1 MPIRNPFKKSI
12 TAEQLHEQNLRD
24 NAANG
29 FKTVDV
35 SGKGMEI
42 KEPTEYQLSGKRGL
56 CTDGASATSFCA
68 YWNCADHVT
77 EINDSGVYVPV

>member
-1 MPIRNPFKKSI
+1 MPIRNPFKKLI

-35 SGKGMEI
+35 SGKGIEI
-42 KEPTEYQLSGKRGL
+42 KEPTEYQLSGKWTLHRWRDRDECRCL
-56 CTDGASATSFCA
+56 Q
-68 YWNCADHVT
+68 
-77 EINDSGVYVPV
+77 ELR